1 MKESGK
7 NLFLGS
13 AIIAAVASSLCC
25 ILPFLAVVLGV
36 GAFGIASVFET
47 LRPYL
52 LVVVVLALA
61 FSFYQTY
68 VRREKCAE
76 GQACA
81 TKPIGRLNQLI
92 LWATTIG
99 IAVFAFFPFYSSY
112 IVSVLDKPQP
122 TMEVNQV
129 ARTEN
134 VVNPKKTENAVTESE
149 SQTRKTLII
158 EVEGMTCEGCASHI
172 DETLKKLK
180 GVISAKASYKDKN
193 VKVVY
198 NPNQIT
204 LEKIKKAINEIGYI
218 AK

>member
-1 MKESGK
+1 
-7 NLFLGS
+7 
-13 AIIAAVASSLCC
+13 
-25 ILPFLAVVLGV
+25 
-36 GAFGIASVFET
+36 
-47 LRPYL
+47 
-52 LVVVVLALA
+52 
-61 FSFYQTY
+61 
-68 VRREKCAE
+68 
-76 GQACA
+76 
-81 TKPIGRLNQLI
+81 
-92 LWATTIG
+92 
-99 IAVFAFFPFYSSY
+99 
-112 IVSVLDKPQP
+112 
-122 TMEVNQV
+122 MEVNQV

-134 VVNPKKTENAVTESE
+134 VVNPKKTENAVTKSE

-158 EVEGMTCEGCASHI
+158 EVEGMACEGCASHI